1 VADARLTLDDP
12 AAVRAVAG
20 IARHAAAEPDGGIS
34 IRADGDDLVIASP
47 GATSLLVARLPAPAG
62 AESLQGTYGPPDPPP
77 KTADGGAVSFRRSA
91 RRLQIAIGGERMAL
105 DATSSDAVDVS
116 WIWPAAEPAVE
127 AVVSR
132 DALLEALP
140 GGEGRLTFSGADKQL
155 VLEAGRTER
164 RLPLKNRTRRRKDV
178 GAAVAF
184 DQLRQLVE
192 AGAADVSVGLAE
204 LRPLTVESG
213 PVRGVLVRG
222 TPMRWRPS
230 ADHPAA
236 SRPSAPAAT
245 AERKPAQR
253 PSPRPDRS
261 AERRAREQEQEAR
274 RRARSATAAVAA
286 IGRAVSQVDAAAND
300 AAQLGDDP
308 AAARLA
314 EARAALNDAAARL
327 QRHLDS

>member
-1 VADARLTLDDP
+1 VADARLTIDDP

-20 IARHAAAEPDGGIS
+20 IARHAAAEPEGGIS

-77 KTADGGAVSFRRSA
+77 KAADGGAVSFRRSA

-213 PVRGVLVRG
+213 PVRGMLVRG

-230 ADHPAA
+230 ADHPAG
-236 SRPSAPAAT
+236 SRPPAPAAP
-245 AERKPAQR
+245 AERTRAR
-253 PSPRPDRS
+253 AAPRPDRD

-300 AAQLGDDP
+300 AAQLGDDR
-308 AAARLA
+308 AVARLT
-314 EARAALNDAAARL
+314 EARAALDDAAARL

>member
-34 IRADGDDLVIASP
+34 IRADGDELVIASP
-47 GATSLLVARLPAPAG
+47 GATSLLMARLPAPAG
-62 AESLQGTYGPPDPPP
+62 ADALQGTYGPPESPPQV
-77 KTADGGAVSFRRSA
+77 ADGGAVSFRRSA
-91 RRLQIAIGGERMAL
+91 RRLQIAVGRERIAL
-105 DATSSDAVDVS
+105 DATSSDAVDVG

-164 RLPLKNRTRRRKDV
+164 RLPLKNRTRRRRDV

-184 DQLRQLVE
+184 DQLRRLVE

-213 PVRGVLVRG
+213 PVRGLLVRG
-222 TPMRWRPS
+222 TPMRWRPP

-236 SRPSAPAAT
+236 SRPSGAAT
-245 AERKPAQR
+245 TAGRTPAPR
-253 PSPRPDRS
+253 APRPDRD

-274 RRARSATAAVAA
+274 RRSRSATAAVAA

-300 AAQLGDDP
+300 AAQRGDDR

-314 EARAALNDAAARL
+314 EARTALHDAAARL